1 MIRTQIELTDEQM
14 NLLKMLAIKEDLSIA
29 ELIRRSID
37 RDLQINK
44 QPNLVERKQ
53 RALAIIGKYASGSND
68 LSITHDQALANI
80 YAEVG

>member
-14 NLLKMLAIKEDLSIA
+14 NLLKMVALKEDLSIA

-37 RDLQINK
+37 RYLKINK
-44 QPNLVERKQ
+44 QPNLAERKQ

-68 LSITHDQALANI
+68 FSITHDQTLANI